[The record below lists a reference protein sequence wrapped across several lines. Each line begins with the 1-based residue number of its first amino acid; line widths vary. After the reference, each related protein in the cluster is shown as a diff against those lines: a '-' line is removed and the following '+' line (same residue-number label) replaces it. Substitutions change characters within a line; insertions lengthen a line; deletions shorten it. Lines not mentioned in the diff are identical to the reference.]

1 MSNNDHNKLN
11 LGDQSDFWGKT
22 SRFALIASALGYM
35 GAPGIAS
42 ANDDIQQEAPS
53 AQAQSEPESD
63 RNLIIVTATKR
74 EQSIVETP
82 IAVTVVDA
90 EMLVRTG
97 VSDITNLERAAA
109 SYQMNSSD
117 STTGGLT
124 LRLRGIGTTGNNIGI
139 ESSVGAFVDGFY
151 IPRPGAVLGELN
163 DVQQVEVLRGPQGT
177 LFGRNTSAGALVI
190 KTNKPNLDDTEAFF
204 DVSAGNYDLFKVR
217 GGFNV
222 PVSEGKVALRVSG
235 SHAVRDGYVIG
246 PDGYD
251 SSSIDRSSVRGQLLF
266 DLEDAGVLRL
276 FAGYSRGDDQCCSA
290 VWLNHSPFIQANSAP
305 FSAFGGTAGADFV
318 GRRAL
323 KEGLANDSNYT
334 NPYNGWNVGATYDVE
349 LPFANLSYLG
359 YYGESNADSCR
370 GDYTSLEIYAVGP
383 CPEAEA
389 ILPNVDLDALNGTT
403 IKSTS
408 HELRLQG
415 NAFEDSLDWLIGA
428 YYSHEKIDQRYALVF
443 LRDMQAGVSV
453 GAFGQPV
460 FNELNFA
467 SNGVDA
473 AGDYAAPRAQQ
484 DGSSFSV
491 FTHNVLELTDGL
503 NLTLGARY
511 ITEKKDAQV
520 GHQVPGQHNACEE
533 TFNNLTS
540 LTSPNFG
547 LYNGTNGFFGAR
559 GPARLASVVQ
569 SNCWIFNSG
578 LYDPSDPNNFF
589 TQFANTNA
597 ANTFVTSYLNLI
609 PQPFDR
615 DFKDDQLT
623 YTANLSYEVADQTFV
638 YGGFTHGF
646 KSGGFNLDVSA
657 AVGGADPRFRSEKI
671 DAFELGFKSVFL
683 NNRAWANIALFYSD
697 LSDFQVLEFDG
708 TRFSTFNVDKAR
720 SKGVEFESAYALSDA
735 LSLNLA
741 ATYTDAK
748 YPDDCTTFDPT
759 DANFNGSVTALCGQ
773 QFTNAPKLVV
783 IGGANVD
790 TEINTSG
797 ASMFAGF
804 SVRYESKRRTSTL
817 PTERP
822 ATFGLT
828 TEAQVRD
835 AVAAAIAAPFDIQK
849 SNAKLDLRLGFRTA
863 NEKFTIEAWARNFF
877 DVRTRFLTFH
887 IPLRGFSGQRARG
900 AFVQEPRT
908 YGLTLRGKF

>member
-1 MSNNDHNKLN
+1 MKKSTRNTRLFF
-11 LGDQSDFWGKT
+11 LDQ
-22 SRFALIASALGYM
+22 M
-35 GAPGIAS
+35 
-42 ANDDIQQEAPS
+42 QEA
-53 AQAQSEPESD
+53 
-63 RNLIIVTATKR
+63 
-74 EQSIVETP
+74 
-82 IAVTVVDA
+82 
-90 EMLVRTG
+90 
-97 VSDITNLERAAA
+97 
-109 SYQMNSSD
+109 
-117 STTGGLT
+117 
-124 LRLRGIGTTGNNIGI
+124 
-139 ESSVGAFVDGFY
+139 
-151 IPRPGAVLGELN
+151 
-163 DVQQVEVLRGPQGT
+163 
-177 LFGRNTSAGALVI
+177 
-190 KTNKPNLDDTEAFF
+190 
-204 DVSAGNYDLFKVR
+204 
-217 GGFNV
+217 
-222 PVSEGKVALRVSG
+222 
-235 SHAVRDGYVIG
+235 
-246 PDGYD
+246 
-251 SSSIDRSSVRGQLLF
+251 
-266 DLEDAGVLRL
+266 
-276 FAGYSRGDDQCCSA
+276 
-290 VWLNHSPFIQANSAP
+290 
-305 FSAFGGTAGADFV
+305 
-318 GRRAL
+318 
-323 KEGLANDSNYT
+323 
-334 NPYNGWNVGATYDVE
+334 
-349 LPFANLSYLG
+349 
-359 YYGESNADSCR
+359 
-370 GDYTSLEIYAVGP
+370 
-383 CPEAEA
+383 
-389 ILPNVDLDALNGTT
+389 
-403 IKSTS
+403 
-408 HELRLQG
+408 
-415 NAFEDSLDWLIGA
+415 
-428 YYSHEKIDQRYALVF
+428 
-443 LRDMQAGVSV
+443 VSV

-520 GHQVPGQHNACEE
+520 GHQVPGQHNACEA

-547 LYNGTNGFFGAR
+547 LYNGTNGFFGAG

-817 PTERP
+817 PTEIP

-835 AVAAAIAAPFDIQK
+835 AVAAAIARPFDIQK

-863 NEKFTIEAWARNFF
+863 NEKFTIEAWAHNFF
-877 DVRTRFLTFH
+877 DVRTRFLTFN